1 MLDSI
6 FPSLAV
12 AAVALIS
19 ARLGDAVL
27 NPASGRPCAKIE
39 RSAVV
44 WPYDATDHTAA
55 SSCPRSGASRF
66 VVSHSPESERRACLA
81 PMMPFGAAPCAQ
93 GHMVRRMR

>member
-1 MLDSI
+1 LLQSI

-19 ARLGDAVL
+19 ARLGDVVL
-27 NPASGRPCAKIE
+27 SPAPAKPCTKIE

-55 SSCPRSGASRF
+55 SSCPRSAANR
-66 VVSHSPESERRACLA
+66 VVSSSAYKTC
-81 PMMPFGAAPCAQ
+81 
-93 GHMVRRMR
+93 

>member
-1 MLDSI
+1 MFESI
-6 FPSLAV
+6 FPSVAV

-27 NPASGRPCAKIE
+27 NPASARPCSKIE

-55 SSCPRSGASRF
+55 SSCPRSAASR
-66 VVSHSPESERRACLA
+66 VVSSSPR
-81 PMMPFGAAPCAQ
+81 
-93 GHMVRRMR
+93 